1 MSNNGASRHVQGR
14 CKAFVSGSNVRA
26 VMVRIGGKN
35 QPEQLVL
42 RLHLCVSNSMFP
54 LSTGGRVVGVSHA
67 STVMHTP
74 VFSGLSA

>member
-14 CKAFVSGSNVRA
+14 CKAFVSGPNVRA
-26 VMVRIGGKN
+26 VIVRIGGKN

-42 RLHLCVSNSMFP
+42 RLHLCVSNSVFP
-54 LSTGGRVVGVSHA
+54 LSSRGSIVGASHA